1 MTSIQPKTTENSSF
15 DLEQPE
21 IKTDKTA
28 DDCISRQEAIEA
40 FEPTHY
46 IDWYTPTIIE
56 TLEAL
61 PSVQPEVL
69 ACGNGELVEASR
81 RLVEASPND
90 LISRQQAIDAMASW
104 DWQELYLPIHFKQV
118 LEELPSA
125 YPEITRCKDCKWFG
139 GIGCAIKIVDDSDKP
154 KEEDFCSFAE
164 R

>member
-1 MTSIQPKTTENSSF
+1 MTSIQPKTTENGSF

-28 DDCISRQEAIEA
+28 DDCISRSQAIEA

-46 IDWYTPTIIE
+46 MDWYTPTIIE

-61 PSVQPEVL
+61 PS
-69 ACGNGELVEASR
+69 A
-81 RLVEASPND
+81 
-90 LISRQQAIDAMASW
+90 QQ
-104 DWQELYLPIHFKQV
+104 
-118 LEELPSA
+118 
-125 YPEITRCKDCKWFG
+125 EIIRCKDCKWFG
-139 GIGCAIKIVDDSDKP
+139 GIGCAIRIVDDSDKP